1 MLYKL
6 EPQSKQYTPDLT
18 DLVAEHEID
27 DYYSFK
33 QCFVH
38 VQHLSTNVWSRKN
51 DKRGTHNE
59 DTKIIHQVTATA
71 RNLKHQKA
79 H

>member
-38 VQHLSTNVWSRKN
+38 VQHLSTNV
-51 DKRGTHNE
+51 
-59 DTKIIHQVTATA
+59 
-71 RNLKHQKA
+71 
-79 H
+79 